1 MLAIV
6 HSRAQFG
13 MQAPPVTIDVHVG
26 PGLPSLTVVGLAE
39 GAVREAKDRVRSA
52 LTTSGFSW
60 PAGRV
65 TINLSPADLPKEG
78 GRFDLPIALG
88 ILAATRQLPAPTLFA
103 NELYGELS
111 LAGELRAVRG
121 LLSAVCQATLEG
133 RTVIVPR
140 ANLDEVR
147 RVQGAQIVAAANLSE
162 VLGHLIGDRPLP
174 EEEGATPAMTA
185 AAYPDVADV
194 KGQSEARRA
203 LEIAAA
209 GAHSLLFIG
218 PPGAGKSM
226 LAQRLPGILP
236 PLSSAEAIET
246 AMIASASAQGFRPES
261 WSQRPFRSPHHTSS
275 TAALVGGGSQP
286 APGEISLA
294 HNGILFLDELPEF
307 ERDALEALREPLE
320 TGRITISRAAWQSE
334 FPARFQLIA
343 AMNPCPCG
351 YADDGTHRCR
361 CGRLAIDRYRAR
373 LSGPL
378 LDRLDLHVRV
388 QPTDVSTLL
397 DVHHVR
403 DSSAIVRLRVISA
416 RARQLQRQGA
426 LNSAVPAS
434 DLDRFA
440 SPDHETRQL
449 LESAAASCSLSARAC
464 GRILR
469 VARTIADLAGVDA
482 MTVHHVSQALAFRQ
496 LGGEAP
502 GTTHSDTHARP
513 RASDAHLTEPNR
525 PGSGIH

>member
-1 MLAIV
+1 MLATV

-13 MQAPPVTIDVHVG
+13 MQAPPVTIDVHAG

-52 LTTSGFSW
+52 LMTCGFSW

-65 TINLSPADLPKEG
+65 TISLSPADLPKEG

-88 ILAATRQLPAPTLFA
+88 ILAATRQLPPPTLFGH
-103 NELYGELS
+103 EFYGELS
-111 LAGELRAVRG
+111 LSGELRAVRG
-121 LLSAVCQATLEG
+121 MLSAVCQAALER
-133 RTVIVPR
+133 RTVILPR

-147 RVQGAQIVAAANLSE
+147 RVEGAQIVAAANVSE
-162 VLGHLIGDRPLP
+162 VLGHLTGERPLP
-174 EEEGATPAMTA
+174 EEEGATAAMAA
-185 AAYPDVADV
+185 AAYPDLADV
-194 KGQSEARRA
+194 KGQSKARRA

-209 GAHSLLFIG
+209 GAHSLLFVG

-236 PLSSAEAIET
+236 PLTSSEALET
-246 AMIASASAQGFRPES
+246 AMVASASAQGFRADA

-294 HNGILFLDELPEF
+294 HNGVLFVDELPEF
-307 ERDALEALREPLE
+307 ERETLEALREPFE

-334 FPARFQLIA
+334 FPARFQLVA

-351 YADDGTHRCR
+351 YAGDGTDRCR
-361 CGRLAIDRYRAR
+361 CARLTIDRYQAR

-388 QPTDVSTLL
+388 QPTEVSTLL
-397 DVHHVR
+397 DAHPVR
-403 DSSAIVRLRVISA
+403 DSSAIARLRVQA
-416 RARQLQRQGA
+416 
-426 LNSAVPAS
+426 PA
-434 DLDRFA
+434 
-440 SPDHETRQL
+440 
-449 LESAAASCSLSARAC
+449 
-464 GRILR
+464 
-469 VARTIADLAGVDA
+469 
-482 MTVHHVSQALAFRQ
+482 
-496 LGGEAP
+496 
-502 GTTHSDTHARP
+502 
-513 RASDAHLTEPNR
+513 
-525 PGSGIH
+525 